1 VIEVR
6 GVSKTF
12 HPGRFGPK
20 QSVEAV
26 RGVSLRCL
34 PGRVFALLG
43 PNGSGK
49 TTLLR
54 MIASLITPDEGAIQV
69 AGFDTRRDGRD
80 VRRRLGFLT
89 NAALP
94 NTRLTAEETMDYF
107 GGLHGMSA
115 RHVQQ
120 RRDLLFE
127 RLDITGFA
135 RRPVGG
141 LSAGMRQRVAVARTL
156 LHDPE
161 VVVLDEATAG
171 LDVLAAGNLLA
182 MVRECRQAGRTVLF
196 STHIMGEV
204 TLLADDVGI
213 LHQGRLVFSGTLEN
227 LSANRISAS
236 LEEEFVRLLEGRA
249 A

>member
-1 VIEVR
+1 MIEVH

-12 HPGRFGPK
+12 RPGGFRAK
-20 QSVEAV
+20 QAVAAV
-26 RGVSLRCL
+26 RQVSLRCE

-54 MIASLITPDEGAIQV
+54 MIASLITPDEGTLQV
-69 AGFDTRRDGRD
+69 AGFDTRQHGRE

-94 NTRLTAEETMDYF
+94 HSRLTPWETMDYF
-107 GGLHGMSA
+107 GGLHGMGA
-115 RHVQQ
+115 GQIQQ

-127 RLDITGFA
+127 RLDISDFA

-213 LHQGRLVFSGTLEN
+213 LHQGRLVYSGTLQDLN
-227 LSANRISAS
+227 ANRLSAS

>member
-1 VIEVR
+1 VIEVS
-6 GVSKTF
+6 GVSKAF
-12 HPGRFGPK
+12 GAGRFGPK
-20 QSVEAV
+20 DRVEAV
-26 RGVSLRCL
+26 RAVSLRCE

-54 MIASLITPDEGAIQV
+54 MIASLLTPDAGTLRV

-94 NTRLTAEETMDYF
+94 HSRLTPDETMDYF

-115 RHVQQ
+115 ADV
-120 RRDLLFE
+120 RRRRELLFE
-127 RLDITGFA
+127 RLDIHGFA

-182 MVRECRQAGRTVLF
+182 MVRECRHAGRTVLF

-213 LHQGRLVFSGTLEN
+213 LHQGALVYSGTLEN
-227 LSANRISAS
+227 LNATRVSAS

>member
-1 VIEVR
+1 MIEVS

-20 QSVEAV
+20 QTVEAV
-26 RGVSLRCL
+26 RGVSLRCE

-54 MIASLITPDEGAIQV
+54 MIASLITPDEGRIDV
-69 AGFDTRRDGRD
+69 AGFDTRRDGRE
-80 VRRRLGFLT
+80 VRRRLGFLA
-89 NAALP
+89 NAAMP

-115 RHVQQ
+115 RQVQQ
-120 RRDLLFE
+120 RRDILFE

-227 LSANRISAS
+227 LNANRVSAS

>member
-1 VIEVR
+1 MIEVR
-6 GVSKTF
+6 GVSK
-12 HPGRFGPK
+12 RFG
-20 QSVEAV
+20 SGRVGRGVAVEAV
-26 RGVSLRCL
+26 SEVSFRCE

-54 MIASLITPDEGAIQV
+54 MIASLLAPDRGSVEV
-69 AGFDTRRDGRD
+69 AGFDTRTASRE

-89 NAALP
+89 NAAMP
-94 NTRLTAEETMDYF
+94 HSRLTPDETMDYF

-115 RHVQQ
+115 ARIAE
-120 RRDLLFE
+120 RRELLFG
-127 RLDITGFA
+127 RLDIGGFA

-182 MVRECRQAGRTVLF
+182 MVRECREAGRTVLF

-204 TLLADDVGI
+204 TLLADDLGI
-213 LHQGRLVFSGTLEN
+213 VHHGRMVYRGTLADLER
-227 LSANRISAS
+227 NRVAGS
-236 LEEEFVRLLEGRA
+236 LEEEFVRILEGQA